1 LARIP
6 GRPTVTT
13 DTERI
18 SERLLRSTAAKA
30 YDPDVDVDWS
40 APLAP
45 DKGFLLP
52 HRCSLYGT
60 ALYDQLSPEQRIELS
75 KHEAVSVASTGIFL
89 EAVLMRMLTR
99 VAYAGD
105 PMSQRVQYGLAE
117 LGEETRH
124 TIMFTKMIDRLGT
137 PCYLPPPAIRWLG
150 GVLSAI
156 AHGPSLWGAI
166 LIGEEVID
174 RLQRELVDDESI
186 QPLIRMICRIHIT
199 EEARHVGFARAE
211 LVASMART
219 PRYELPYHRITLART
234 ALILSRIMIN
244 PRVYLSVGL
253 DPRVARRAALANP
266 CYRETLRYGG
276 EKLVSF
282 LDDAGLIGWPG
293 GYLWRRS
300 FLAG

>member
-1 LARIP
+1 V
-6 GRPTVTT
+6 TTT
-13 DTERI
+13 DTEHVAD
-18 SERLLRSTAAKA
+18 RLLRSTAAKA
-30 YDPDVDVDWS
+30 YDPDVDIDWS

-45 DKGFLLP
+45 DKTYLLP

-60 ALYDQLSPEQRIELS
+60 SLYDQLSPEQRVELG

-89 EAVLMRMLTR
+89 EAVLMRMLAR
-99 VAYAGD
+99 VAYTRD
-105 PMSQRVQYGLAE
+105 PMSQHVQYALAE

-137 PCYLPPPAIRWLG
+137 PCYLPPSVIRQLG
-150 GVLSAI
+150 AFLSAI
-156 AHGPSLWGAI
+156 AHGPSRWGAI

-174 RLQRELVDDESI
+174 RFQREIVDDESI

-211 LVASMART
+211 LVASMARM
-219 PRYELPYHRITLART
+219 PRYELPYHRLTLART
-234 ALILSRIMIN
+234 ALILSRVMIN

-253 DPRVARRAALANP
+253 DPRVARRAALTNP
-266 CYRETLRYGG
+266 YHRQTLRYGG

-282 LDDAGLIGWPG
+282 LDDAGLIGHPG
-293 GYLWRRS
+293 NSLWRRS
-300 FLAG
+300 FLMS

>member
-1 LARIP
+1 V
-6 GRPTVTT
+6 TTT

-18 SERLLRSTAAKA
+18 ADRLLRSTAARS
-30 YDPDVDVDWS
+30 YDPDVDIDWS

-45 DKGFLLP
+45 DKEYVLP

-60 ALYDQLSPEQRIELS
+60 SLYDQLSPEQRVELG

-99 VAYAGD
+99 VAYTGD
-105 PMSQRVQYGLAE
+105 PMSGHVKYALAE

-124 TIMFTKMIDRLGT
+124 TIMFAKMIERLGT
-137 PCYLPPPAIRWLG
+137 PCYLPSPSIRRLG
-150 GVLSAI
+150 RVLSAI
-156 AHGPSLWGAI
+156 AHGPSLWGAV

-174 RLQRELVDDESI
+174 RLQREIVDDESI

-211 LVASMART
+211 LAASVARM
-219 PRYELPYHRITLART
+219 PRYELPFHRLTLART

-244 PRVYLSVGL
+244 PKVYLAVGL
-253 DPRVARRAALANP
+253 DPKVARRAALANP
-266 CYRETLRYGG
+266 HHRETLRFGG
-276 EKLVSF
+276 EKLAAF
-282 LDDAGLIGWPG
+282 LDQAGLIGQPG
-293 GYLWRRS
+293 SYLWRRS
-300 FLAG
+300 FLVG

>member
-1 LARIP
+1 M
-6 GRPTVTT
+6 TTT
-13 DTERI
+13 DRERVAD
-18 SERLLRSTAAKA
+18 RLLRSTAAKA
-30 YDPDVDVDWS
+30 YDPDVDIDWS
-40 APLAP
+40 APLASG
-45 DKGFLLP
+45 KGYVLP

-60 ALYDQLSPEQRIELS
+60 SLYDQLSPEQRIELG

-99 VAYAGD
+99 VAYVGD
-105 PMSQRVQYGLAE
+105 PLSGHVQYALAE

-124 TIMFTKMIDRLGT
+124 TIMFAKMIDRLGT
-137 PCYLPPPAIRWLG
+137 PCYLPPSSIRWLG

-174 RLQRELVDDESI
+174 RLQREIVDDESI

-211 LVASMART
+211 LAASVARM
-219 PRYELPYHRITLART
+219 PRYELPYHRLTLART

-244 PRVYLSVGL
+244 PQVYLSVGL
-253 DPRVARRAALANP
+253 DPRIARRVALANP
-266 CYRETLRYGG
+266 YHRETLRYGG

-282 LDDAGLIGWPG
+282 LNEAGLIGPPSSH
-293 GYLWRRS
+293 LWRRS
-300 FLAG
+300 FLLG

>member
-1 LARIP
+1 M
-6 GRPTVTT
+6 TTT
-13 DTERI
+13 DSERVAD
-18 SERLLRSTAAKA
+18 RLLRSTAAKA
-30 YDPDVDVDWS
+30 YDPDVDIDWS
-40 APLAP
+40 APLASG
-45 DKGFLLP
+45 KGYVLP

-60 ALYDQLSPEQRIELS
+60 SLYDQLSPEQRIELG

-99 VAYAGD
+99 VAYVGD
-105 PMSQRVQYGLAE
+105 PLSGHVQYALAE

-124 TIMFTKMIDRLGT
+124 TIMFAKMIDRLGT
-137 PCYLPPPAIRWLG
+137 PCYLPPSSIRWLG

-174 RLQRELVDDESI
+174 RLQREIVDDESI

-211 LVASMART
+211 LAASVARM
-219 PRYELPYHRITLART
+219 PRYELPYHRLTLART

-244 PRVYLSVGL
+244 PQVYLSVGL
-253 DPRVARRAALANP
+253 DPRIARRAALANP
-266 CYRETLRYGG
+266 YHRETLRYGG
-276 EKLVSF
+276 VKLVSF
-282 LDDAGLIGWPG
+282 LDEAGLIGPPSSH
-293 GYLWRRS
+293 LWRRS
-300 FLAG
+300 FLLG

>member
-1 LARIP
+1 
-6 GRPTVTT
+6 VTT
-13 DTERI
+13 DTERVAD
-18 SERLLRSTAAKA
+18 RLLRSTAAKS

-45 DKGFLLP
+45 DKEYVLP

-60 ALYDQLSPEQRIELS
+60 ALYDQLSPDQRIELG

-89 EAVLMRMLTR
+89 EAVLMRMLAR
-99 VAYAGD
+99 VAYTRD
-105 PMSQRVQYGLAE
+105 PMSQHVQYALAE

-137 PCYLPPPAIRWLG
+137 PCYLPPSPIRWLG
-150 GVLSAI
+150 GLLSAI

-174 RLQRELVDDESI
+174 RLQREIVDDESI

-211 LVASMART
+211 LAASMPRT
-219 PRYELPYHRITLART
+219 PRYELPFHRLTLART
-234 ALILSRIMIN
+234 ALILSSIMIN

-253 DPRVARRAALANP
+253 DPRVARRAARANP
-266 CYRETLRYGG
+266 YHRETLRYGG

-282 LDDAGLIGWPG
+282 LDDAGLIRGPG
-293 GYLWRRS
+293 SYLWRRS
-300 FLAG
+300 FLIG